1 MPELQSDK
9 YPVSIQLVSLQDGQ
23 RNVLNVAGE
32 VISKGPQLY
41 VRYEELQQSPQ
52 GESVSV
58 RTTVKISGS
67 ELKLI
72 RHGAVQS
79 EQTFEAGRQLP
90 GFYRSPYTQFNLST
104 QTRKLDVVRKGRD
117 FTVSWDYDLHVYGEL
132 SGSFAI
138 SLHIQEE
145 PKS

>member
-23 RNVLNVAGE
+23 QSVLNVSGE
-32 VISKGPQLY
+32 VISKGSQLY
-41 VRYEELQQSPQ
+41 VRYEELQQGPQ

-117 FTVSWDYDLHVYGEL
+117 FTVSWDYDLQVYGEL
-132 SGSFAI
+132 SGTFAI